1 MTGRGAA
8 PCGTV
13 PGTMSTP
20 VAVLRTM
27 RPGQWV
33 KNVLVFAP
41 LLFALQALDPRAVAR
56 TLAAFALFCV
66 ASSAVYLVNDLLDRD
81 QDRRHPLKRLRPI
94 ASGELAPAAAG
105 AAAALLGAGAL
116 GGAALLDPRLALVL
130 GAYLATNLAY
140 ARALKHVVIVDVMTI
155 SAGFVLRVVAGGVA
169 AGVPLSTWL
178 LLCTSLLALFLGFGK
193 RRHELV
199 LLEADAASHRPILA
213 EYSPYFLDQMIAVVT
228 TSTLV
233 CYALYTMDP
242 AVHEKLHTGRLP
254 LTIPFVLYGIF
265 RYLYL
270 VHQKEGGGDPA
281 QVVLADRPL
290 LATILLWGGTVF
302 SILYLWR

>member
-1 MTGRGAA
+1 M
-8 PCGTV
+8 
-13 PGTMSTP
+13 
-20 VAVLRTM
+20 AVLVAIIRSA

-41 LLFALQALDPRAVAR
+41 LVFAQQALEPLALAR
-56 TLAAFALFCV
+56 TLAAFALFCL
-66 ASSAVYLVNDLLDRD
+66 ASAAVYLLNDLLDRD
-81 QDRRHPLKRLRPI
+81 QDRRHPLKRHRPI
-94 ASGELAPAAAG
+94 AARELAPGAAAT
-105 AAAALLGAGAL
+105 AAALLGAGAL
-116 GGAALLDPRLALVL
+116 GAATLLDPRLGLVL
-130 GAYLATNLAY
+130 GAYLLVNLAY
-140 ARALKHVVIVDVMTI
+140 VRLLKHLVIIDVMTVA
-155 SAGFVLRVVAGGVA
+155 SGFLLRVVAGGVA
-169 AGVPLSTWL
+169 VGVPLSAWL

-199 LLEADAASHRPILA
+199 LLEGGAAGHRPILA

-242 AVHEKLHTGRLP
+242 AVHQKLHTARLP

-281 QVVLADRPL
+281 QAVLADRPL
-290 LATILLWGGTVF
+290 LIDVLLWIGAVF
-302 SILYLWR
+302 AILYAR

>member
-1 MTGRGAA
+1 MT
-8 PCGTV
+8 
-13 PGTMSTP
+13 
-20 VAVLRTM
+20 VAT
-27 RPGQWV
+27 
-33 KNVLVFAP
+33 
-41 LLFALQALDPRAVAR
+41 
-56 TLAAFALFCV
+56 
-66 ASSAVYLVNDLLDRD
+66 
-81 QDRRHPLKRLRPI
+81 
-94 ASGELAPAAAG
+94 
-105 AAAALLGAGAL
+105 
-116 GGAALLDPRLALVL
+116 
-130 GAYLATNLAY
+130 
-140 ARALKHVVIVDVMTI
+140 
-155 SAGFVLRVVAGGVA
+155 GFVLRVVAGGIA
-169 AGVPLSTWL
+169 AGVALSAWL

-199 LLEADAASHRPILA
+199 LLEVNAAAHRPILA

-242 AVHEKLHTGRLP
+242 AVHHKLGTTRLP

-290 LATILLWGGTVF
+290 LVNILLWIGTVF
-302 SILYLWR
+302 AILYLK

>member
-1 MTGRGAA
+1 MAA
-8 PCGTV
+8 LAIV
-13 PGTMSTP
+13 
-20 VAVLRTM
+20 RTM

-41 LLFALQALDPRAVAR
+41 LVFAQQALEPRAVTR
-56 TLAAFALFCV
+56 TLAAFALFCL
-66 ASSAVYLVNDLLDRD
+66 ASGAVYLVNDLLDRD
-81 QDRRHPLKRLRPI
+81 QDRRHPLKRRRPI
-94 ASGELAPAAAG
+94 AAGELAPATAG
-105 AAAALLGAGAL
+105 VAAALVGAGAL
-116 GGAALLDPRLALVL
+116 GAAALSDPRLALVL
-130 GAYLATNLAY
+130 GAYLATSLAY
-140 ARALKHVVIVDVMTI
+140 ARALKHVVILDVMTLA
-155 SAGFVLRVVAGGVA
+155 AGFVLRVVAGGVA
-169 AGVPLSTWL
+169 AGVALSTWL

-199 LLEADAASHRPILA
+199 LLEAGAAAHRPILA

-242 AVHEKLHTGRLP
+242 AVHQKLHTARLP

-290 LATILLWGGTVF
+290 LVNILLWIGTVF
-302 SILYLWR
+302 AILYLK

>member
-1 MTGRGAA
+1 MAA
-8 PCGTV
+8 LAIV
-13 PGTMSTP
+13 
-20 VAVLRTM
+20 RTM

-41 LLFALQALDPRAVAR
+41 LVFAQQALDPRAVGR
-56 TLAAFALFCV
+56 TLTAFALFCL
-66 ASSAVYLVNDLLDRD
+66 ASGAVYLVNDLLDRD
-81 QDRRHPLKRLRPI
+81 QDRRHPLKRRRPI
-94 ASGELAPAAAG
+94 AAGELAPATAG
-105 AAAALLGAGAL
+105 VAAALVGAGAL
-116 GGAALLDPRLALVL
+116 GAATLSDPRLALVL
-130 GAYLATNLAY
+130 GAYLATSLAY
-140 ARALKHVVIVDVMTI
+140 ARALKHVVILDVMTLA
-155 SAGFVLRVVAGGVA
+155 AGFVLRVVAGGVA
-169 AGVPLSTWL
+169 AGVALSTWL

-199 LLEADAASHRPILA
+199 LLEAGAAAHRPILA

-242 AVHEKLHTGRLP
+242 AVHQKLHTTRLP
-254 LTIPFVLYGIF
+254 LTVPFVLYGIF

-270 VHQKEGGGDPA
+270 VHRKEGGGDPA

-290 LATILLWGGTVF
+290 LVNILLWIGTVF
-302 SILYLWR
+302 AILYLK

>member
-1 MTGRGAA
+1 MFTIAA
-8 PCGTV
+8 IV
-13 PGTMSTP
+13 RS
-20 VAVLRTM
+20 A

-41 LLFALQALDPRAVAR
+41 LVFAQQALEPRAVGG
-56 TLAAFALFCV
+56 TLAAFALFCL
-66 ASSAVYLVNDLLDRD
+66 ASGAVYLVNDLLDRD
-81 QDRRHPLKRLRPI
+81 QDRLHPDKRRRPI
-94 ASGELAPAAAG
+94 AAGELAPAPAAT
-105 AAAALLGAGAL
+105 AAALAGAGAL
-116 GGAALLDPRLALVL
+116 GGAALVDPRLALVL
-130 GAYLATNLAY
+130 GIYLAQSLAY
-140 ARALKHVVIVDVMTI
+140 SRALKHVVILDVMTI
-155 SAGFVLRVVAGGVA
+155 ALGFVLRVVAGGVA
-169 AGVPLSTWL
+169 AGVALSTWL

-199 LLEADAASHRPILA
+199 LLEAEATAHRPILS

-242 AVHEKLHTGRLP
+242 AVHQKLHTARLP

-270 VHQKEGGGDPA
+270 VHQKEGGGDPS

-290 LATILLWGGTVF
+290 LVNILLWIAAVF
-302 SILYLWR
+302 AILYTR

>member
-1 MTGRGAA
+1 MTSIAA
-8 PCGTV
+8 IAR
-13 PGTMSTP
+13 S
-20 VAVLRTM
+20 L

-41 LLFALQALDPRAVAR
+41 LVFAQQALEPHAAGRA
-56 TLAAFALFCV
+56 LAVFALFCL
-66 ASSAVYLVNDLLDRD
+66 ASGGVYLVNDLLDRE
-81 QDRRHPLKRLRPI
+81 QDRRHPLKRCRPI
-94 ASGELAPAAAG
+94 AAGELGPGVAAAV
-105 AAAALLGAGAL
+105 AALLGAGAL
-116 GGAALLDPRLALVL
+116 GGATLLDTRLGLVL
-130 GAYLATNLAY
+130 GAYLLVNLAY
-140 ARALKHVVIVDVMTI
+140 SRLLKHLVIIDVMTVA
-155 SAGFVLRVVAGGVA
+155 AGFLLRVVAGGVA
-169 AGVPLSTWL
+169 VGVPLSAWL

-199 LLEADAASHRPILA
+199 LLEDGAAGHRPILA
-213 EYSPYFLDQMIAVVT
+213 EYTPYFLDQMIAVVT

-242 AVHEKLHTGRLP
+242 AVHRKLHTDRLP

-270 VHQKEGGGDPA
+270 VHRKEGGGDPA

-290 LATILLWGGTVF
+290 LATILLWSAAVF
-302 SILYLWR
+302 AILYLR